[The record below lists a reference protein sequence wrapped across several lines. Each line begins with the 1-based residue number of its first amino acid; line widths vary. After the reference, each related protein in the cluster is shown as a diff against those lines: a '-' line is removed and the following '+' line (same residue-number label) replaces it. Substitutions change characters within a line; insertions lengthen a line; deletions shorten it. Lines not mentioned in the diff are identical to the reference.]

1 MRSTKSTPILIGM
14 REGRQREDLARAIAR
29 DAGLP
34 PRDILVTSSAEDL
47 IARAGRLEPR
57 VIVLEDRILES
68 NTSLEEATR
77 HLAVF
82 APVAVLAR
90 PEDQAALAGLVGMG
104 EVDFIV
110 HAEGAV
116 ALAAALVA
124 RRLREPQK
132 PARDFASDFASA
144 WAADLPSDFG
154 EILRHEFN
162 NPLTGVLG
170 NAELLLNQN
179 RGNLSPIAVQRLE
192 TIVGLAVRLRE
203 SIRRLTLEWEQRR
216 PSLRSA

>member
-1 MRSTKSTPILIGM
+1 MRSMKATQVLIGM

-29 DAGLP
+29 EAGHP
-34 PRDILVTSSAEDL
+34 PRDIIVTSSAEDL
-47 IARAGRLEPR
+47 LARAGRLETK

-68 NTSLEEATR
+68 DASLEQAAR
-77 HLAVF
+77 RLAIF
-82 APVAVLAR
+82 APVVVISP
-90 PEDQAALAGLVGMG
+90 PEDQSALAGLVGIG
-104 EVDFIV
+104 EVDFV
-110 HAEGAV
+110 AHSDGAV

-132 PARDFASDFASA
+132 AAHDFAMDFASA

-154 EILRHEFN
+154 EVLRHEFN

-192 TIVGLAVRLRE
+192 TIVDLAVRLRE